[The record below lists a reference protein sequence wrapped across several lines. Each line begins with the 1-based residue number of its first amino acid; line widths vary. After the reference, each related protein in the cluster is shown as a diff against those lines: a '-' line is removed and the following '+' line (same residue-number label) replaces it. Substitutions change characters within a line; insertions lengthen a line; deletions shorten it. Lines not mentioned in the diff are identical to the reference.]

1 MNTLYRMPFVQRITC
16 KRKAND
22 MIINHAYDI
31 DATGKVTGF
40 IEVTFTVR
48 AKAGAPEH
56 EVTCKFTIDDFVAAI
71 VEGPALDSAVIRAQS
86 AWRRAATREKDP
98 VFDKM
103 MTMDLVPNVTRKAV
117 AIEYIPVSEYRARHK
132 ELEKISDEVLI
143 FMVNEQTKP
152 KGWRLVAG

>member
-1 MNTLYRMPFVQRITC
+1 MEKQLTVDGNNVKGTI
-16 KRKAND
+16 K
-22 MIINHAYDI
+22 
-31 DATGKVTGF
+31 
-40 IEVTFTVR
+40 VTFTVR
-48 AKAGAPEH
+48 AKQGAPEH
-56 EVTCKFTIDDFVAAI
+56 EVECTFNVDDLIDDI
-71 VEGPALDSAVIRAQS
+71 ITGPALDSAVIRAQS

-98 VFDKM
+98 EFAKV